1 MKIENNNLI
10 IDEPLSDENV
20 EELIIALKQKEIQ
33 IVKINND
40 EVSSGIVQALWCSGK
55 KIETESLFLSKFFEN
70 VKVVS

>member
-10 IDEPLSDENV
+10 IDETLSDENV

-33 IVKINND
+33 IVKIDND

>member
-20 EELIIALKQKEIQ
+20 EELIIALKQREIQ
-33 IVKINND
+33 IVKIDND

>member
-33 IVKINND
+33 IVKIDND